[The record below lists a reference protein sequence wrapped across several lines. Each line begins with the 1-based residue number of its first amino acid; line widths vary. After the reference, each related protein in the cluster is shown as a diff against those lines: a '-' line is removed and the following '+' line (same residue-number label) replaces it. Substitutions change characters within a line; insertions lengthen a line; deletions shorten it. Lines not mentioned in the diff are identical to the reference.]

1 MFTINSKIDAI
12 KLIRAFL
19 PLGLKDAKILVEA
32 WESAFNNEYQTS
44 DLHQICTL
52 GSICR
57 MFESGDWTINERDEI
72 IARKVV
78 LNDDIRK
85 LRG

>member
-12 KLIRAFL
+12 KLIRAFI
-19 PLGLKDAKILVEA
+19 PLGLKEAKIFAEA
-32 WESAFNNEYQTS
+32 WENAFCNEFHTS

-52 GSICR
+52 GSMCR

-78 LNDDIRK
+78 IMDDILK
-85 LRG
+85 LR